1 MRKIERAEILDLG
14 SYEGVRTRFM
24 QRIIALKKN
33 RRAAVG
39 EHMTFVFE
47 NRDTMLFQI
56 QEMLRTERIT
66 NEKGIA
72 HEIVTYNDLVPG
84 TGELS
89 ATLLIEYDDKD
100 ERHRMLRELAGL
112 EGHVH
117 LTVGNVKT
125 TASFQVL
132 PGEESTRLPAVNY
145 VLFRPGREAA
155 SKLRDKTVPVSID
168 VDHPA
173 YREQTM
179 LPLGMRHEL
188 AEDLD
193 TV

>member
-14 SYEGVRTRFM
+14 SYEGVRARFV

-33 RRAAVG
+33 RRVSLG
-39 EHMTFVFE
+39 DHMTFVFE

-66 NEKGIA
+66 NEKGIL
-72 HEIVTYNDLVPG
+72 HEIATYNDLVPG

-89 ATLLIEYDDKD
+89 ATLLIEYDDRD
-100 ERHRMLRELAGL
+100 ERHRMLRELADL
-112 EGHVH
+112 ESHVH
-117 LTVGNVKT
+117 LVVGNVKT
-125 TASFQVL
+125 TASFQRS
-132 PGEESTRLPAVNY
+132 PGEEPTRLPAVNY
-145 VLFRPGREAA
+145 VLFRAGRDAA
-155 SKLRDKTVPVSID
+155 SKLRDKTVPAAIEI
-168 VDHPA
+168 DHPKYGA
-173 YREQTM
+173 QAV
-179 LPLGMRHEL
+179 LSLGIRHAL